1 MIKKIIDHRNYNK
14 TLKCD
19 AVLEIYSN
27 LKLSEEHR
35 IIKGFESEEVDYI
48 LDYAHKLKI
57 EIIVYLYDLNSK
69 PLK

>member
-1 MIKKIIDHRNYNK
+1 MIKKIIDHRSYNK
-14 TLKCD
+14 TARCD
-19 AVLEIYSN
+19 AVIEVYSN

-35 IIKGFESEEVDYI
+35 IIRGFESYEINYI

-57 EIIVYLYDLNSK
+57 EVIVYLYDLNSK